1 MIWLN
6 PIELH
11 GWYKLHNWFLSKVGK
26 NSFLLE
32 DFWLSSL
39 QLNCKIQSPFFSKC
53 NRQKVGYWSYCR
65 LNCIAHHVK
74 KKGHMNRNTSRY
86 HEKSINTYRLR
97 NFSYYIQAC
106 WYYYLILQFCNRLV
120 VCSLIWKKS
129 SHPNHHSVVRNIYLP
144 HQDIGENT
152 SYHIL

>member
-11 GWYKLHNWFLSKVGK
+11 GWYKLHNRFLSKVGK
-26 NSFLLE
+26 NSFLFE

-74 KKGHMNRNTSRY
+74 KRATWTEIHHVITKNQSILIDLEIFHIISKLVDIIILYYNSATGWWSAAWS
-86 HEKSINTYRLR
+86 EKNQVTLTT
-97 NFSYYIQAC
+97 
-106 WYYYLILQFCNRLV
+106 IL
-120 VCSLIWKKS
+120 
-129 SHPNHHSVVRNIYLP
+129 
-144 HQDIGENT
+144 
-152 SYHIL
+152 